1 MKKQSLK
8 LKKITKKNIFFKK
21 RLMHQQITKLIHVT
35 LRIYEGV

>member
-8 LKKITKKNIFFKK
+8 LKKITKKNIFLNKK
-21 RLMHQQITKLIHVT
+21 LMHQQITKLIHVA